1 MRGIRL
7 INWKIIY
14 PDNTVFI
21 CKTIFLQKERITG
34 IEKKD
39 ACPGKDKRHKQNEK
53 PTFTI
58 NSALI

>member
-1 MRGIRL
+1 MMMRGIRL

-34 IEKKD
+34 IEKKT
-39 ACPGKDKRHKQNEK
+39 PVRGK
-53 PTFTI
+53 TSVI
-58 NSALI
+58 NKTKNQLLL